1 MLTKTYVRLILLYI
15 DERCLVVENRFIS
28 GITWLL
34 KVKAP
39 EISKNVK
46 PAQFVMVKSS
56 KEFLFDPLM
65 RRAFAIADV
74 VDDELWIYYDV
85 YGKGTKALTQIKEG
99 EYINILGALGKKLF
113 PENYDYYLLVGGGI
127 GFAGLSLLMKDLR
140 NRGVPFKAIYGV
152 RRREQLSML
161 DWIKQNGFEE
171 DVIIYTEDGSYGE
184 KGLVTRDLKE
194 LATKHKN
201 TVLAVCGPKGMMKA
215 VSKVAK
221 DINVPAYL
229 SLESK
234 MACGFGICIGCV
246 VKNIKEDTYQRV
258 CYEGPVF
265 NAEEIE
271 I

>member
-113 PENYDYYLLVGGGI
+113 PE
-127 GFAGLSLLMKDLR
+127 
-140 NRGVPFKAIYGV
+140 
-152 RRREQLSML
+152 
-161 DWIKQNGFEE
+161 
-171 DVIIYTEDGSYGE
+171 
-184 KGLVTRDLKE
+184 
-194 LATKHKN
+194 
-201 TVLAVCGPKGMMKA
+201 
-215 VSKVAK
+215 KV
-221 DINVPAYL
+221 
-229 SLESK
+229 
-234 MACGFGICIGCV
+234 
-246 VKNIKEDTYQRV
+246 
-258 CYEGPVF
+258 
-265 NAEEIE
+265 
-271 I
+271 